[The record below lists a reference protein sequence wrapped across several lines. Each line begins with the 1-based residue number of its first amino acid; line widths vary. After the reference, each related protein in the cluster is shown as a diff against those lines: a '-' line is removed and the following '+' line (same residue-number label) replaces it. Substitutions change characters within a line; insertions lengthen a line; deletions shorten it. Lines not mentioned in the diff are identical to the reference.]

1 MQIKEVEQ
9 HKAEMHS
16 LLDELSDKLKLDAND
31 RLEVRNF
38 KEFVQKMINCKPYE
52 STQDKIK

>member
-1 MQIKEVEQ
+1 MQIEKVEQ

-38 KEFVQKMINCKPYE
+38 KEFV
-52 STQDKIK
+52 